1 MFAPVRLIES
11 DAVPDQVHAAE
22 ELVQAN
28 ALPLGF
34 WVPQNT
40 SRIEQR
46 DETMDVSMLC
56 EQHPIE
62 PAGFV
67 VLAIGVVVP
76 KLCSP
81 HFVTHEK
88 HGHTDRKHRYG
99 QKIFY
104 LPVSELLRTGIIGRT
119 FNTAVPTS
127 IVVRPVA
134 VIFAVCFVVLG
145 VIRDEVIEGEAVMA
159 RYKINALLGLAFLV
173 TVNRRAASQPV
184 RKVSNRMLLSAKKT
198 PDIISK
204 SPVPLLPTV
213 SDETAD
219 LVKSGRIPGFGDEF
233 GSRKLRVRFNIP
245 QYGRI
250 LNQLS

>member
-1 MFAPVRLIES
+1 
-11 DAVPDQVHAAE
+11 
-22 ELVQAN
+22 
-28 ALPLGF
+28 

-62 PAGFV
+62 PAGFG
-67 VLAIGVVVP
+67 VLAIRVVVP

-104 LPVSELLRTGIIGRT
+104 LPVSELLHTGIIGRT
-119 FNTAVPTS
+119 FNTAVQS
-127 IVVRPVA
+127 LIVVRPVA

-145 VIRDEVIEGEAVMA
+145 VIRDEVVQREAVMA
-159 RYKINALLGLAFLV
+159 RYKINALLGLAFLM
-173 TVNRRAASQPV
+173 TINRRAASQPV
-184 RKVSNRMLLSAKKT
+184 SKVSNRVLFPAKKT

-219 LVKSGRIPGFGDEF
+219 LVKSTRVPGFGDEL
-233 GSRKLRVRFNIP
+233 GPCELGVGFNVP

-250 LNQLS
+250 WHQLP

>member
-11 DAVPDQVHAAE
+11 DAVPDQVHTTE
-22 ELVQAN
+22 KLVQTN

-46 DETMDVSMLC
+46 DETMEVSMLC
-56 EQHPIE
+56 EQRPIE

-67 VLAIGVVVP
+67 VLAIRVVVP

-99 QKIFY
+99 QKVFN
-104 LPVSELLRTGIIGRT
+104 LPVSELLDARIIRWT
-119 FNTAVPTS
+119 FNTTVPTS
-127 IVVRPVA
+127 VVVRSVA
-134 VIFAVCFVVLG
+134 IIFAICFIVL
-145 VIRDEVIEGEAVMA
+145 VIIGDEVVEGEPVMA
-159 RYKINALLGLAFLV
+159 RHKINALLSLAFFM

-184 RKVSNRMLLSAKKT
+184 SKVSDGMLFPAKKT

-204 SPVPLLPTV
+204 SSIPLLPTV
-213 SDETAD
+213 SDKATYLIEP
-219 LVKSGRIPGFGDEF
+219 GRVPSFGDELRA
-233 GSRKLRVRFNIP
+233 GKLRV
-245 QYGRI
+245 
-250 LNQLS
+250 